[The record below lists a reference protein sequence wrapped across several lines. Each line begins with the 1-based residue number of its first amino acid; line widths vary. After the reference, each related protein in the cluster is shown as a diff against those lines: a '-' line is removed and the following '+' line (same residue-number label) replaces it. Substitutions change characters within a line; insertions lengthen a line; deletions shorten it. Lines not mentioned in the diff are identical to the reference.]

1 MAGLHKTV
9 FASKAIFLP
18 NTSKKCYGRRQPY
31 HSIFIC
37 LVVKIFAFEVFHSFA
52 PWIFFCDKE

>member
-18 NTSKKCYGRRQPY
+18 NTSKNAMVGASLTIAFLFVLMQK
-31 HSIFIC
+31 
-37 LVVKIFAFEVFHSFA
+37 VFAFEVLHSFA